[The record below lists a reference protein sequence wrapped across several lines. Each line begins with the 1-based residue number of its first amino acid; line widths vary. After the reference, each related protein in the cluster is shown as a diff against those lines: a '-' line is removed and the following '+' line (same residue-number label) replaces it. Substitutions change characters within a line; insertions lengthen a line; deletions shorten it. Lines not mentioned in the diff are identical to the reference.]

1 MVIYLNQHDFRDMDA
16 MTTEHLDIYQAW
28 SKCPGQMVC
37 QVGKWRGWAPV
48 VNSLLSISA
57 IYTLLSLRQQTQ
69 LGLSSSHGNARPL
82 HVLTLMCEASVHTSG
97 D

>member
-1 MVIYLNQHDFRDMDA
+1 MDS
-16 MTTEHLDIYQAW
+16 MTTEHLDQHQAW

-37 QVGKWRGWAPV
+37 QVGKWTGWAPV
-48 VNSLLSISA
+48 VNSLLSIVA
-57 IYTLLSLRQQTQ
+57 LNTLLSLRLQTR

-82 HVLTLMCEASVHTSG
+82 HVLTLMCEAIMHTSG